1 MIDKDKDKDNVNDI
15 EDLNKQKSI
24 NLINKLNDS
33 EDLNINNNNNN
44 ILLNSLFKLIEEN
57 NINELESNLIKDD
70 SVINTLG
77 DNGLSL
83 LHFSVIKGNL
93 PIINTLLKYGANPNI
108 LSEPNQQTSLHLAYL
123 SQEPNREN
131 IINVLLNYKA
141 NNNIIDIYNNR
152 PSDYNKNNN
161 INENNLNTPDKKNKI
176 KKEDIYYKINDINI
190 NFFNTSD
197 IKRKSSN
204 KKNKKDK
211 IKCNCIFTPKKNQIT
226 DSVVDSQ
233 KIENDYNLSDFK
245 NININFN
252 DNFNFNEKDNNE
264 NDVSDTY
271 SNNKLQIKNKE
282 INIYQLN
289 NNNNNSNSNNIDNN
303 IDSNDTNE
311 KICVEKN
318 NTVFYNKEKEK
329 ENYETN
335 ILNINDCN
343 NELNNEN
350 NFENDDEL
358 NDSLEEEDKVN
369 NNKNFKDILKS
380 FENINNNMDEL
391 FKTIIANKRK
401 SIAERSSHKKRKMSN
416 YSNFTSFPKGNIFF
430 NYSNNSCS
438 TQNQTSQKKMS
449 NITKEKSKT
458 TSEFKCNYKNIKR
471 NEDNYNNN
479 NIINNENNM
488 NDNIIQKIIDNRNKF
503 KNWLLDINLPYYYE
517 KFIENNIYGID
528 QLVDLYNSK
537 EPNELFQIL
546 ISILKTK
553 KYGHI
558 YKIISKIEMD
568 INIIDSKLIDFMISN
583 TDEKS
588 RDMKLSISGGRS
600 VICGKKNE
608 EQNLLKL
615 FLNKYNLSQFYQNFC
630 HNGFD
635 EIEYVI
641 IQMYGKASIN
651 DFVLE
656 NYLHIYDKEERKN
669 VLEAL
674 IKEVENINKFINS
687 EEYLNKVGIK
697 YENIMYENKGGIHFI
712 ISNNNNKCNLC
723 LIY

>member
-1 MIDKDKDKDNVNDI
+1 MTDKDNIDDFEI
-15 EDLNKQKSI
+15 EELNKQKSI
-24 NLINKLNDS
+24 NIINKLNDS
-33 EDLNINNNNNN
+33 EDLIINKNNN

-57 NINELESNLIKDD
+57 NIKELESNLIKDD

-83 LHFSVIKGNL
+83 LQYSVIKGNL
-93 PIINTLLKYGANPNI
+93 PMINILLKYGANPNI
-108 LSEPNQQTSLHLAYL
+108 LSVPNQQTSLHLAYL
-123 SQEPNREN
+123 SQDPIREN

-141 NNNIIDIYNNR
+141 NDNIIDIYNKR
-152 PSDYNKNNN
+152 PSDYNINNN
-161 INENNLNTPDKKNKI
+161 INNLNTPDKKNKI

-211 IKCNCIFTPKKNQIT
+211 KDKIKCNCIFTPKKNQIS
-226 DSVVDSQ
+226 DNVIDSQ
-233 KIENDYNLSDFK
+233 KTENDYNLSDFK

-289 NNNNNSNSNNIDNN
+289 NNNNN
-303 IDSNDTNE
+303 IDSNDNNDNNDINE

-318 NTVFYNKEKEK
+318 NTVFYNKEKE
-329 ENYETN
+329 NYETN
-335 ILNINDCN
+335 NLNINDIN
-343 NELNNEN
+343 NEVNNEN
-350 NFENDDEL
+350 NFVNDDKL

-369 NNKNFKDILKS
+369 NNNFKDILKS
-380 FENINNNMDEL
+380 FDNINNNMDEL

-416 YSNFTSFPKGNIFF
+416 YSNLTSFPKGNIFF

-438 TQNQTSQKKMS
+438 TQNQTSQKKIS
-449 NITKEKSKT
+449 NFAKEKSKT
-458 TSEFKCNYKNIKR
+458 TSEFKCNYKNIKK
-471 NEDNYNNN
+471 NEDNYNNKNN
-479 NIINNENNM
+479 NIINNENNI
-488 NDNIIQKIIDNRNKF
+488 NNNIIQEIIDNRNEF
-503 KNWLLDINLPYYYE
+503 KNWLLNISLPYYYE
-517 KFIENNIYGID
+517 NFIENNIYGIE
-528 QLVDLYNSK
+528 QLVNLYNNK

-546 ISILKTK
+546 SSILKTK

-583 TDEKS
+583 QDEKS

-615 FLNKYNLSQFYQNFC
+615 FLNKYNLSKFYQNFC

-641 IQMYGKASIN
+641 IQMYGKSPIN

-656 NYLHIYDKEERKN
+656 NYFHIYDKEERKN
-669 VLEAL
+669 VLDAL

-712 ISNNNNKCNLC
+712 INNNNNKCNLC
-723 LIY
+723 SIY

>member
-1 MIDKDKDKDNVNDI
+1 MIDKDNLNDI
-15 EDLNKQKSI
+15 EELNKQKSI
-24 NLINKLNDS
+24 NIINKLNDS
-33 EDLNINNNNNN
+33 EDLIINKNKNKNSNNNNNSNN

-77 DNGLSL
+77 NNGLSL

-108 LSEPNQQTSLHLAYL
+108 LSDPNQQTSLHLAYL
-123 SQEPNREN
+123 SQGPNREN

-141 NNNIIDIYNNR
+141 NDNIIDIYNNR
-152 PSDYNKNNN
+152 PSDYNKNSNSN
-161 INENNLNTPDKKNKI
+161 INVNNLNTPDKKNKI

-197 IKRKSSN
+197 VKRKSSN

-211 IKCNCIFTPKKNQIT
+211 IKCNCIFTPKKNQKS
-226 DSVVDSQ
+226 DDVVESQ

-264 NDVSDTY
+264 NDISDNY
-271 SNNKLQIKNKE
+271 SNNKLQIENKE

-289 NNNNNSNSNNIDNN
+289 NNNSNNSN
-303 IDSNDTNE
+303 IDSNDINE
-311 KICVEKN
+311 KVCIEKN
-318 NTVFYNKEKEK
+318 NTVFYNKEKD
-329 ENYETN
+329 NYETN
-335 ILNINDCN
+335 NLNINDIN
-343 NELNNEN
+343 NKVNNEN
-350 NFENDDEL
+350 NFENDDKL

-369 NNKNFKDILKS
+369 NNNFKDILKS
-380 FENINNNMDEL
+380 FENINSNMDEL
-391 FKTIIANKRK
+391 FKTIIENKRK

-416 YSNFTSFPKGNIFF
+416 YSNFSSFPKANIFF

-479 NIINNENNM
+479 NIINSENNNI

-517 KFIENNIYGID
+517 NFIENNIYGIE
-528 QLVDLYNSK
+528 QLVNLYNSK
-537 EPNELFQIL
+537 EPNELFRIL

-615 FLNKYNLSQFYQNFC
+615 FLNKYNLSKFYQNFC

-656 NYLHIYDKEERKN
+656 NYFHIYDKEERKD
-669 VLEAL
+669 VLDAL

-687 EEYLNKVGIK
+687 EKYLNKVGIK

-712 ISNNNNKCNLC
+712 IDSKNNKCNLC

>member
-1 MIDKDKDKDNVNDI
+1 MIDKDNINDI
-15 EDLNKQKSI
+15 EELNKQKSI
-24 NLINKLNDS
+24 NIINKSDDS
-33 EDLNINNNNNN
+33 EDIIINKNNNG
-44 ILLNSLFKLIEEN
+44 ILINSLFKLIEEN

-108 LSEPNQQTSLHLAYL
+108 LSVPNQQTSLHLAYL
-123 SQEPNREN
+123 SQEPIREN
-131 IINVLLNYKA
+131 IINALLNYKA
-141 NNNIIDIYNNR
+141 NDNIIDIYNNR

-161 INENNLNTPDKKNKI
+161 INNLNTPDKKNKI

-197 IKRKSSN
+197 VKRKSSN
-204 KKNKKDK
+204 KKKNKDK
-211 IKCNCIFTPKKNQIT
+211 GKCNCIITPKKNKISDNDDNNQKT
-226 DSVVDSQ
+226 D
-233 KIENDYNLSDFK
+233 NDYNLSDIK

-252 DNFNFNEKDNNE
+252 DNFNLNEKDNNE
-264 NDVSDTY
+264 NENDISDTY

-289 NNNNNSNSNNIDNN
+289 NNSANIDNN
-303 IDSNDTNE
+303 ENIDNNDDTNE
-311 KICVEKN
+311 KNCVEKN
-318 NTVFYNKEKEK
+318 NTVFYNKEKE
-329 ENYETN
+329 
-335 ILNINDCN
+335 N
-343 NELNNEN
+343 NEANNNITNEENNEN
-350 NFENDDEL
+350 NFVDDDDKL

-369 NNKNFKDILKS
+369 NSNFKDILKS

-391 FKTIIANKRK
+391 FKTIIENKRK
-401 SIAERSSHKKRKMSN
+401 LIAERSSHKERKMSN
-416 YSNFTSFPKGNIFF
+416 YSNFTSFPKCNIFF

-438 TQNQTSQKKMS
+438 TQNQTSQKKIS

-458 TSEFKCNYKNIKR
+458 TSEFKSNYKNIKR
-471 NEDNYNNN
+471 TEDNYNSNN
-479 NIINNENNM
+479 NKFINNENITNI
-488 NDNIIQKIIDNRNKF
+488 NDNIINKIIDNRNKF
-503 KNWLLDINLPYYYE
+503 KNWLLEINLPYYYE
-517 KFIENNIYGID
+517 NFIENNIYGIE
-528 QLVDLYNSK
+528 QLVNLYNSK

-546 ISILKTK
+546 SSILKTK

-558 YKIISKIEMD
+558 YKIICKIEMD

-583 TDEKS
+583 SDEK
-588 RDMKLSISGGRS
+588 RADMKLSISGGRN
-600 VICGKKNE
+600 VICGKRNE

-615 FLNKYNLSQFYQNFC
+615 FLNKYNLSKFYQNFC

-635 EIEYVI
+635 EAEYVI
-641 IQMYGKASIN
+641 IQMYGKAPIN

-656 NYLHIYDKEERKN
+656 NYFHIYEKEERKN
-669 VLEAL
+669 VLDAL

-697 YENIMYENKGGIHFI
+697 YENAMYENKGGIQFI
-712 ISNNNNKCNLC
+712 INDSNNKCNLC